1 MRIGLKIGAY
11 VVLIA
16 CAVWLAS
23 GFFKYYSASGEP
35 ARIASTN
42 QAVPP
47 FTNAPAEGGLEAN
60 GSNSNGPNSTPAD
73 PTSDDLASPPP
84 LTAAPPAARQS
95 GKIIGYFG
103 ALIGVL
109 ALLGLLVGRDV
120 SHYLGNRA
128 LEVIYNDDGEGQKN
142 PEYEQAEQAWA
153 NGEPL
158 EAIQLMRDYLK
169 KHPREQYVALRIAE
183 IYENDL
189 KNFLAAALE
198 YEEVLKHRLP
208 DERWGWAAIH
218 LANLY
223 SGRLGKQDQAVE
235 LLRRIVSEY
244 GHTSAARK
252 ARERLEKLDPKF
264 LEAQAAADAEETTMD
279 EPSAPPSNLPPGFRP
294 KTAIR
299 RPKK

>member
-1 MRIGLKIGAY
+1 MRFGLKFFAY

-16 CAVWLAS
+16 CAVWLAR
-23 GFFKYYSASGEP
+23 GFYKHYSASTADPVSLGTPAQPPVPLTNDAGE
-35 ARIASTN
+35 S
-42 QAVPP
+42 
-47 FTNAPAEGGLEAN
+47 LSAN
-60 GSNSNGPNSTPAD
+60 GPDQNGTEAPP
-73 PTSDDLASPPP
+73 DDLDSPPP
-84 LTAAPPAARQS
+84 LTSTPAAARHS
-95 GKIIGYFG
+95 GTIVAYLGG
-103 ALIGVL
+103 LIGVL
-109 ALLGLLVGRDV
+109 ALLGLLVARDV

-128 LEVIYNDDGEGQKN
+128 LEILYNDDAEGQKN

-153 NGEPL
+153 NGKPL

-189 KNFLAAALE
+189 KNYLAAALE
-198 YEEVLKHRLP
+198 YEEVLKHRLA

-223 SGRLGKQDQAVE
+223 SGRLGKQDQAIV

-252 ARERLEKLDPKF
+252 ARERLEKFDPEF
-264 LEAQAAADAEETTMD
+264 LAAQDAAASEPAPLPEE
-279 EPSAPPSNLPPGFRP
+279 PPAAPSNLPPGFRP

-299 RPKK
+299 RPKRKQ